1 MTKGNRNL
9 SVPPAP
15 ERAVKGWE
23 PPPEGF
29 DRRSRAGEP
38 EFADLAQ
45 AVRWRTARRA
55 AIDHVLALIAG
66 SWWCDSLVLRG
77 SLPLQAW
84 AGERA
89 REPADLDWVVVL
101 DVFNEDWSYWPYG
114 NLIDLTRT
122 WPAVADVME
131 PADDA
136 HGIHG
141 TWGVGYPSAD
151 LDRLLEA
158 ASADEDAESPYMDLL
173 DQIRQRPE
181 APGGVMLDADQ
192 AYAESS
198 DGGWFYHGPGVRLEV
213 PWQASGLPSG
223 RIRVDFATDDM
234 FSDPPEP
241 AMLPVGSGRPPAVVL
256 TASRELS
263 LAWKILWL
271 RVESEEDGGAQ
282 GKDLYDAVLLAE
294 DRRTSLST
302 DLLEDV
308 LSGGHDHTDAKGFH
322 PDQVHQWSVAWEKF
336 QAEYPWVQGSAKEWL
351 SRLSGALA
359 SMFAEVAATKAATIA
374 AVVSTKADVEVGDSV
389 TISGGPF
396 ANFRAIVNEVS
407 PHSRRVR
414 ALIHF
419 FGRETMVGLSF
430 DQVQKD

>member
-1 MTKGNRNL
+1 MTKGDRNR

-23 PPPEGF
+23 PRPEEF

-66 SWWCDSLVLRG
+66 SWWSDSLVLRG

-89 REPADLDWVVVL
+89 REPADLDWVVVR
-101 DVFNEDWSYWPYG
+101 DMVNGGWPYG

-122 WPAVADVME
+122 WPAVADAME

-141 TWGVGYPSAD
+141 TWDVRNPSAD

-158 ASADEDAESPYMDLL
+158 VSADEDAESPYMDLL
-173 DQIRQRPE
+173 DRIREWPE

-192 AYAESS
+192 AYAVSS
-198 DGGWFYHGPGVRLEV
+198 DGGWSYHGPGVRLEV
-213 PWQASGLPSG
+213 PWRVSGLPSG

-234 FSDPPEP
+234 FSYPPES
-241 AMLPVGSGRPPAVVL
+241 AVLPVGSGQPPAVVL

-263 LAWKILWL
+263 LSWKILWL
-271 RVESEEDGGAQ
+271 QVESEEDGGAQ

-308 LSGGHDHTDAKGFH
+308 LSGGDARGFH
-322 PDQVHQWSVAWEKF
+322 PDQVHRWSVAWEKF

-351 SRLSGALA
+351 SRLSGALT
-359 SMFAEVAATKAATIA
+359 SMFT
-374 AVVSTKADVEVGDSV
+374 AVVPTKADIEVGDSV

-396 ANFRAIVNEVS
+396 ATLQATVNEVS
-407 PHSRRVR
+407 PHSRRVK
-414 ALIHF
+414 ALVHF
-419 FGRETMVGLSF
+419 FGRETLVDLSF
-430 DQVQKD
+430 DQVQNN

>member
-1 MTKGNRNL
+1 MTKGDRNR
-9 SVPPAP
+9 SVPLAA

-23 PPPEGF
+23 PPAGEF
-29 DRRSRAGEP
+29 DCRSRAGEP

-89 REPADLDWVVVL
+89 REPADLDWVVVRDML
-101 DVFNEDWSYWPYG
+101 NGGWPYG

-122 WPAVADVME
+122 WPAVADAME

-141 TWGVGYPSAD
+141 TWDVKYPSAD

-192 AYAESS
+192 AYAESN

-213 PWQASGLPSG
+213 PWRASGLPSG
-223 RIRVDFATDDM
+223 RIRLDFATDDM

-241 AMLPVGSGRPPAVVL
+241 AVLPVGSGRPPAVVL

-263 LAWKILWL
+263 LSWKILWL
-271 RVESEEDGGAQ
+271 QVESEEDGGAQ

-294 DRRTSLST
+294 DRHTSLST
-302 DLLEDV
+302 NLLEDV
-308 LSGGHDHTDAKGFH
+308 LSGGYGHTDVKDFH
-322 PDQVHQWSVAWEKF
+322 PDQAHQWSVAWEKF

-351 SRLSGALA
+351 SRLSGALS
-359 SMFAEVAATKAATIA
+359 SMFA
-374 AVVSTKADVEVGDSV
+374 AVVSTKADIEVGDSV

-396 ANFRAIVNEVS
+396 ATFQAIVNEVS

-419 FGRETMVGLSF
+419 FGRETLVDLSF
-430 DQVQKD
+430 DHVQKN

>member
-1 MTKGNRNL
+1 MGRQ
-9 SVPPAP
+9 S
-15 ERAVKGWE
+15 
-23 PPPEGF
+23 PPEEF

-66 SWWCDSLVLRG
+66 SWWSDSLVVRG

-89 REPADLDWVVVL
+89 REPADLDWVVVRDML
-101 DVFNEDWSYWPYG
+101 DGGWPYG

-122 WPAVADVME
+122 WPDVVDALE

-141 TWGVGYPSAD
+141 TWDVRHPSAD

-158 ASADEDAESPYMDLL
+158 ASADEGAESLYMDLL
-173 DQIRQRPE
+173 ERIRQRPE
-181 APGGVMLDADQ
+181 APGGVVLDADQ

-198 DGGWFYHGPGVRLEV
+198 DGGWSYHGPGVRLEV
-213 PWQASGLPSG
+213 PWRASGLPTG

-234 FSDPPEP
+234 FSALPELT
-241 AMLPVGSGRPPAVVL
+241 ALPVGCGEPPVVVQ

-271 RVESEEDGGAQ
+271 QVESEEDDGAQ

-294 DRRTSLST
+294 DRRTRLST
-302 DLLEDV
+302 RLLEDV
-308 LSGGHDHTDAKGFH
+308 LSGGYGHTDPKGFD
-322 PDQVHQWSVAWEKF
+322 PDRVHQWPVAWARF
-336 QAEYPWVQGSAKEWL
+336 QAEYPWVQGSGEEWL
-351 SRLSGALA
+351 SRLARALT
-359 SMFAEVAATKAATIA
+359 SMF
-374 AVVSTKADVEVGDSV
+374 VSTAPTEADIEVGDSV

-396 ANFRAIVNEVS
+396 ATFQATVKEVG
-407 PHSRRVR
+407 PHSRRVK
-414 ALIHF
+414 ALVHF
-419 FGRETMVGLSF
+419 FGRETPVDLSF
-430 DQVQKD
+430 DQVQKN